1 MKKLVNYSR
10 HEGYNNEG
18 RSFKTVLVLD
28 SPLQGRCLQQ
38 IGPSCQNNLKLF
50 VSTLATFVSLLDILS
65 QKCAFLDVMSQSELT
80 THHAI
85 TLNPRNTIFWGRPKK
100 VWN

>member
-38 IGPSCQNNLKLF
+38 IEPSCQNNLKLF
-50 VSTLATFVSLLDILS
+50 VSTLAIFVSLLDILS
-65 QKCAFLDVMSQSELT
+65 Q
-80 THHAI
+80 
-85 TLNPRNTIFWGRPKK
+85 
-100 VWN
+100 